1 MGAGSDRFGGIL
13 IDHESSVGQRSG
25 KAMRMR
31 ASPLLQAWR
40 DRDVSLG
47 SWRISG
53 IPGALASE
61 GPEWGRLAIE
71 VPRSPMRVHREGGRG
86 SLADPTVALVHNA
99 GDRDPRTAV
108 DPRGVTSDWIS
119 FEPEVLFE
127 IRPDLEASWAS
138 PFRSAQVPL
147 PGPMFVLLRCLVE
160 LADTRAVDPKLMR
173 EATLRLLELC
183 LGPFSAG
190 GPMLKRQ
197 ASPAALDMV
206 ERTRE
211 PIVAN
216 PGAQH
221 SLELLALHVGCSP
234 YHLARVFHR
243 TTGRTIHDY
252 LVQLRL
258 RLCYFRIREPGSD
271 LLTLA
276 LEHGFSSHSHFT
288 AAFRKSFGVTP
299 TGLRQSAAS
308 VDEETIRRLLRET
321 GVEAEWSASTA
332 ALAPLDRR

>member
-1 MGAGSDRFGGIL
+1 
-13 IDHESSVGQRSG
+13 
-25 KAMRMR
+25 MRTQ
-31 ASPLLQAWR
+31 ASPWLLQAWR

-47 SWRISG
+47 SWTIPG
-53 IPGALASE
+53 VPGALTSD
-61 GPEWGRLAIE
+61 GPEWRRLAIE
-71 VPRSPMRVHREGGRG
+71 VARSPMRVHREGRRG
-86 SLADPTVALVHNA
+86 SLADPTVVLVHNA
-99 GDRDPRTAV
+99 GDRDQRTAL

-127 IRPDLEASWAS
+127 IRPDLEASWAR
-138 PFRSAQVPL
+138 PFASFQVPL
-147 PGPMFVLLRCLVE
+147 PSPMFVLLRCLVE
-160 LADTRAVDPKLMR
+160 LAGTRAVDRKLVR

-197 ASPAALDMV
+197 ASPAALDLV

-211 PIVAN
+211 PMVAD

-234 YHLARVFHR
+234 FHLARVFHR

-258 RLCYFRIREPGSD
+258 RLCYFRVREPGSD

-288 AAFRKSFGVTP
+288 AAFRKTFGMTP

-321 GVEAEWSASTA
+321 SVGAEWGARSA
-332 ALAPLDRR
+332 ALASLGRR